1 MFRYHLLGLLRTA
14 NHHGY
19 ALAKE
24 YQRRSGVEVA
34 LGGIYRELRALN
46 EQGLVR
52 RLSTPADGDP
62 RRAPYGITEKG
73 RRAFEEWFRELPP
86 SSPCEESE
94 FAVRVMFFAEVAP
107 EDARAILEDWRR
119 GLWDLSKRCEAELQR
134 SLTRDGAAQDS
145 YSLLLRRR
153 MGHIAFELEFLD
165 EVEQTIAG
173 VADSRGVTVPQA
185 EPAIAASVG
194 RARYRR

>member
-1 MFRYHLLGLLRTA
+1 MFRYHLLGLLRNA

-24 YQRRSGVEVA
+24 YKRRSGVEIA

-52 RLSTPADGDP
+52 RLSTPVDGDP
-62 RRAPYGITEKG
+62 RRAPYEITGKG
-73 RRAFEEWFRELPP
+73 RQAFEEWFREVPP
-86 SSPCEESE
+86 STPCEESE

-107 EDARAILEDWRR
+107 EDARAILEEWRR
-119 GLWDLSKRCEAELQR
+119 GLWDLSKRCEAELR
-134 SLTRDGAAQDS
+134 RGLTREGGAQDS
-145 YSLLLRRR
+145 CALLLRRR

-165 EVEQTIAG
+165 EVEQTIKGFA
-173 VADSRGVTVPQA
+173 VAREETARHV
-185 EPAIAASVG
+185 EPMAPAR
-194 RARYRR
+194 RARSQP